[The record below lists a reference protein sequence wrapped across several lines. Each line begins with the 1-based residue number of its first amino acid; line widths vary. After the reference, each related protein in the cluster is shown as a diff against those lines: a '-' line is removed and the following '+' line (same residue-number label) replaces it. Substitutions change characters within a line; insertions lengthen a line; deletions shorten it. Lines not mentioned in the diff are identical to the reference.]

1 MTETDI
7 ECGQTKTSLHSRGV
21 KESCKIITFSHL
33 NPSNFNDNFKDN
45 FMLEKVKS
53 VLVALIL
60 SFASF
65 LFFHYLYVWE
75 RSQITILF
83 YDFFQIAYVY
93 TISL

>member
-7 ECGQTKTSLHSRGV
+7 ECGHTKTSLHARGV
-21 KESCKIITFSHL
+21 KKSCKVITFFHL
-33 NPSNFNDNFKDN
+33 NSSNFSANFKDN
-45 FMLEKVKS
+45 FMLEKVTS
-53 VLVALIL
+53 ILVVLIL

-83 YDFFQIAYVY
+83 YDFFHIAYVY